1 MSRYEV
7 LLFLHVLSAFATV
20 TVVVLL
26 TTFAIATRRATAASE
41 ALPVLRLSGLAR
53 RLWDVAGLGTL
64 VFGIWLALDVD
75 GYDLLD
81 GWIVTAIVLWIVAA
95 GTGTRVG
102 MTFQEARQAA
112 ERGEGDLAAL
122 LRDGRTRFLHVLMA
136 IAVAALLVVMIIK
149 PGA

>member
-26 TTFAIATRRATAASE
+26 TTFVVATRRATAASE

-102 MTFQEARQAA
+102 MAFQEAHQAA

-122 LRDGRTRFLHVLMA
+122 LRDGRARALHVLMA
-136 IAVAALLVVMIIK
+136 IAVAALLVVMIYK